1 MIYKQETGYTPYRLL
16 YQLATPVD
24 EQLASTN
31 VPTYSWHTDI
41 AQTGD
46 ALTTITANAK
56 VMD

>member
-1 MIYKQETGYTPYRLL
+1 MVTDSHRYSI
-16 YQLATPVD
+16 LATPVD
-24 EQLASTN
+24 EQLAGVN
-31 VPTYSWHTDI
+31 VPTYPWNTSI